1 MKQKKPNIGQI
12 NEVVVVDIERQGAW
26 VDAGGERLLLP
37 KQDLAREV
45 SVGELLRVFI
55 YRDQDG
61 DIQATLK
68 LPLAMAGEFAA
79 LRVKKALPE
88 GVLFDLG
95 RGFELPV
102 SIDEIPFRPKQGERT
117 LVRVE
122 LDEDGMLCGSCRITD
137 FLETAQGPMVG
148 QLAGLNI
155 GQQVELLVWRTTD
168 LGVKMII
175 DDRYEGLL
183 YADEPIEA
191 QIGQKL
197 VGYVTRLREDGK
209 VDLSLNPGGKAGAD
223 LGRDKIL
230 QALAGSGFLPL
241 NDNSSPEDIRRL
253 LGLSKKQFKR
263 AVGSLY
269 KQNQIELLQTGI
281 RLKVQK

>member
-1 MKQKKPNIGQI
+1 MKQKALDIGQVH
-12 NEVVVVDIERQGAW
+12 EVRVVDVDRQGAW
-26 VDAGGERLLLP
+26 LDAGSERLLLP
-37 KQDLAREV
+37 KQELAQPV
-45 SVGELLRVFI
+45 ALGDLLRVFI
-55 YRDQDG
+55 FRDEDG
-61 DIQATLK
+61 DIQASLK
-68 LPLAMAGEFAA
+68 LPLASAGEFAA
-79 LRVKKALPE
+79 LRVKKIVSE
-88 GVLFDLG
+88 GVLFELG

-102 SIDEIPFRPKQGERT
+102 SIDEIPFRINPGERT

-122 LDEDGMLCGSCRITD
+122 LDEDGNLCGSCRISD
-137 FLETAQGPMVG
+137 FLTTSQGL
-148 QLAGLNI
+148 QF
-155 GQQVELLVWRTTD
+155 GQQVDLQVWRTTD

-197 VGYVTRLREDGK
+197 VGFVARLREDGK

-223 LGRDKIL
+223 IGRDKIL

-241 NDNSSPEDIRRL
+241 NDSSSPEDIRRL

-269 KQNQIELLQTGI
+269 KQNRIELLQTGI
-281 RLKVQK
+281 RLKD